1 MACACFASQTRAVCS
16 FVLRVIGRWSWDA
29 FPWAFLD
36 SLHSMYGI
44 YACCIVH
51 WGVEAVNVYAIHGV
65 SGVVDDCSLLIL
77 LI

>member
-16 FVLRVIGRWSWDA
+16 FVLRVIGCSWDSEVVGPLG
-29 FPWAFLD
+29 FPA
-36 SLHSMYGI
+36 LHVYI
-44 YACCIVH
+44 PAVH